1 MAPIRIRSLFL
12 FLLSVLSAVIL
23 LRSTPFVSRI
33 LAPLLSHNMSTTV
46 SRTDVPLP
54 RTQAEWKKALDE
66 LPSTPDKIPAFFF
79 GHGSPMLAFPE
90 NDTGG
95 MSRGEV
101 GKAMGPKGPLAKFLK
116 DFGPALLAKYKPKG
130 IVVFSAHW
138 ETAGERLGMSSITSG
153 LPLIKLWLMTAH
165 PVTDYGDENPL
176 LYDYYGFQPPLYQL
190 KFKSR
195 GDSAL
200 SQRVVQLYKDVGSRF
215 VRGCSSLGS

>member
-1 MAPIRIRSLFL
+1 M
-12 FLLSVLSAVIL
+12 SA
-23 LRSTPFVSRI
+23 
-33 LAPLLSHNMSTTV
+33 TV
-46 SRTDVPLP
+46 SATDRRLP
-54 RTQAEWKKALDE
+54 KTQAEWKKALDD

-95 MSRGEV
+95 SRGARS
-101 GKAMGPKGPLAKFLK
+101 GTMGPKGPLATFLR

-138 ETAGERLGMSSITSG
+138 ETSGERL
-153 LPLIKLWLMTAH
+153 
-165 PVTDYGDENPL
+165 VTDYGDENPL
-176 LYDYYGFQPPLYQL
+176 LYDYYGFQPALYQL

-200 SQRVVQLYKDVGSRF
+200 SQRVVHLYKEAGYLARTTTKLQARGQDGRGFNGPGLDHGVFVPFKLMFGEEFTDVPIVEVSMD
-215 VRGCSSLGS
+215 SSLDP